1 MARSCTGSGYRFE
14 FSGKRNWRS
23 SKDDNWNTEVGKNM
37 CGRVVGRRRRGLSEF
52 GQKHGI
58 PIGRICQVS
67 GGYEYSSVGASRA
80 MHGPKKTKASAVLAV
95 VKSYKSWIGG

>member
-37 CGRVVGRRRRGLSEF
+37 CGRVVGRRRIDGAECSVI
-52 GQKHGI
+52 KV
-58 PIGRICQVS
+58 GRKFYAVTSQ
-67 GGYEYSSVGASRA
+67 SVKKSR
-80 MHGPKKTKASAVLAV
+80 
-95 VKSYKSWIGG
+95 